1 MSYFRDKFRAIFN
14 VQDTPHRIALAFA
27 FGVFMGISPFLGLH
41 YIGGIFLAWLFRLN
55 RLVAV
60 IGISVNNP
68 WTIVPISSFSVWT
81 GAKLLDINQVLPDVD
96 WGSITFMTVI
106 EWLKSLLTEPNK
118 FIDLAITLLP
128 LIKAFLVGSLVICT
142 LSAIVSYFM
151 INILANRYRKI
162 RYAA

>member
-162 RYAA
+162 RDAA